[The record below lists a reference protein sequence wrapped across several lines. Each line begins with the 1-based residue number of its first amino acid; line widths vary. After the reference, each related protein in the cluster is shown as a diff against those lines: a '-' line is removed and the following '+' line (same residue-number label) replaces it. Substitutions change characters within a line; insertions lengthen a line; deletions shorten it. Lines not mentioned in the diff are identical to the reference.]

1 MKIIDHNAEGATF
14 HLDQRELL
22 MVMALV
28 QEGRD
33 SFECEGQT
41 GQALEQLFN
50 SAVVWVE
57 DARRLELKKLGLALR
72 MEQAVQAHNDGGQDL
87 PRTGSTG

>member
-1 MKIIDHNAEGATF
+1 MKIVNHDDKGATL

-33 SFECEGQT
+33 SFECEGET
-41 GQALEQLFN
+41 GSAIDQLFCTAN
-50 SAVVWVE
+50 VKVE
-57 DARRLELKKLGLALR
+57 EARRAALR
-72 MEQAVQAHNDGGQDL
+72 SNMQTQKIGTVAAPNDGGFPEGL
-87 PRTGSTG
+87 AS

>member
-1 MKIIDHNAEGATF
+1 MKIVEHNSQGATL

-33 SFECEGQT
+33 SFECNGQT
-41 GQALEQLFN
+41 GRALDELFS
-50 SAVVWVE
+50 SANIMVE
-57 DARRLELKKLGLALR
+57 EARRADLR
-72 MEQAVQAHNDGGQDL
+72 NNMLQQTIETFA
-87 PRTGSTG
+87 STDENVHPHVSNG

>member
-1 MKIIDHNAEGATF
+1 MNLLEHSAEGATI

-22 MVMALV
+22 MVMALI

-41 GQALEQLFN
+41 GQQLDQLFS
-50 SAVVWVE
+50 SANVLVE
-57 DARRLELKKLGLALR
+57 EARRNGLRKHGMLQKVGKVAPAEHELAPDTLR
-72 MEQAVQAHNDGGQDL
+72 YKN
-87 PRTGSTG
+87 